1 MPPESEDVVWSYRDA
16 RWHTGDDLIGYDV
29 WAATDGSI
37 GKVDQASNE
46 VDGAYLVVDTGP
58 WIFGSKRLI
67 PAGVV
72 NGIIHDKKQ
81 VHIMLSKDQVKD
93 APDYDSDNWDDEL
106 RRKHTEYYSS
116 HGAS

>member
-29 WAATDGSI
+29 WAAT
-37 GKVDQASNE
+37 
-46 VDGAYLVVDTGP
+46 DGAYLVVDTGP

-93 APDYDSDNWDDEL
+93 APDYDSDNWDEEL